1 MRKRYLAATA
11 LLALAVV
18 AGVAAGA
25 DGLGEQGGAAPA
37 GEGGAPGPGWNNPVV
52 RQKPLS
58 LAAQVGQKLF
68 FDHDMSGSRTMACAT
83 CHDPKFAYGPP
94 NDLAAQLGGAAM
106 TERGV
111 RAVPSLRYKDKTPPY
126 SDLLDNPDAISVP
139 GPGGGFDWDGRAAD
153 HGEQARGPLL
163 DPVEMANA
171 SAGEVVA
178 KVKAADYAPLFR
190 QAFGEHA
197 FDDTASA
204 FHDITAALRAFQL
217 EDISFRPYNSKF
229 DLYTSNKKGG
239 QLTVAELRGMKVF
252 TDPNTGNCASCHYQG
267 AGFRGSSA
275 LFTDFSYEAIGVPRN
290 DVHATL
296 PHANRNDIPAND
308 KDAKRFD
315 MGLCGP
321 QRPDHA
327 LMEEGKPSKFCGM
340 FKAPT
345 LRNVALRQAF
355 FHNGVIHTLE
365 QAIRFYNTRDTNP
378 ELWYPTVGGKV
389 IKPGD
394 PGYDPHYP
402 TYGLITVQ
410 YAKGTGKVQKY
421 NDLPMPYWGNID
433 TQMPLDGR
441 PAGSKPPM
449 SEQDVHDL
457 ICFLN
462 TLTDDYPPNAPPT
475 EAQKACVS

>member
-1 MRKRYLAATA
+1 MRKRFLAATG
-11 LLALAVV
+11 LLAMA
-18 AGVAAGA
+18 AGVGLAAGA
-25 DGLGEQGGAAPA
+25 GQGQGDAPA
-37 GEGGAPGPGWNNPVV
+37 ADAASAPWHNPVI

-68 FDHDMSGSRTMACAT
+68 FDHDMSGSRKISCAT
-83 CHDPKFAYGPP
+83 CHDPNFAYGPP
-94 NDLAAQLGGAAM
+94 NNLAAQLGGQAM
-106 TERGV
+106 TQRGV

-139 GPGGGFDWDGRAAD
+139 GPGGGFDWDGRAANHAD
-153 HGEQARGPLL
+153 QAQGPLL

-171 SAGEVVA
+171 SAAEVVA

-197 FDDTASA
+197 LDDTAAA
-204 FHDITAALRAFQL
+204 FRDLTAALQAFQL

-229 DLYTSNKKGG
+229 DMYTSNKKGG
-239 QLTVAELRGMKVF
+239 QLTIAELRGLKVF
-252 TDPNTGNCASCHYQG
+252 ADPNTGNCASCHYQG

-290 DVHATL
+290 DLHATA
-296 PHANRNDIPAND
+296 PGANHNDIPAND
-308 KDAKRFD
+308 KDAGRFD

-321 QRPDHA
+321 QRPDHK
-327 LMEEGKPSKFCGM
+327 LEEDGAPSHFCGM

-378 ELWYPTVGGKV
+378 ELWYPTSGGKV
-389 IKPGD
+389 LKPGD
-394 PGYDPHYP
+394 PGYDPAYP
-402 TYGLITVQ
+402 SYGLITVQ
-410 YAKGTGKVQKY
+410 YAKGTGHVEKY
-421 NDLPMPYWGNID
+421 NDLPRRYWANID

-441 PAGSKPPM
+441 AAGSTPPM

-462 TLTDDYPPNAPPT
+462 TLTDDYRPGAAPT
-475 EAQKACVS
+475 AAQKACID